1 MGNGAA
7 AVGVTSDEED
17 RQRRLQSLLAEL
29 AALNVQRDAER
40 ARGLL
45 AEGAQLLDRVA
56 EPRRWAAFRSRY
68 ASLAE
73 EVDPPAATAAYR
85 DALDVWDPCNERES
99 WLACHEGIGW
109 LLARQAPLTPAQ
121 QQEAIEHLECA
132 VGERPYLAAV
142 LARLYQFHTLGDPCD
157 NWRQRVAYL
166 EQDAA
171 LIDRSAE
178 PARWATAMNAL
189 AVAYQEEPDADFAAA
204 LERRLARH
212 AQVLAALPAAAAGAG
227 IETRLALSECYRFR
241 CQGDA
246 AANLAAAEGYARDA
260 LAACRSVDD
269 WRLRAEALLALA
281 RVLVR
286 PGRSDE
292 VALAEARALCDAAA
306 PLIDPALSPALLA
319 TVETF
324 HTDICLQGIAA
335 GDLAQVEPLLAHGHA
350 ALALLSAPEA
360 LRDRRVV
367 RQVIADGLL
376 LAGRYEQAAT
386 TLRAALAD
394 ATTALAAASSV
405 AGRMERIWEFRD
417 SAALLA
423 HCLLQ
428 LGRTGE
434 ALLELDRGKA
444 LFWRTDQREW
454 TTADLA
460 GLVPAGGA
468 LLFANFAAEPGAVTI
483 VAASGN
489 ETVWLPH
496 FGRRRLLQQ
505 QRGEASAAALGG
517 WLLAY
522 HQQHSQAA
530 AWRQMI
536 DDSGR
541 VLYDE
546 IWRPLLQRLP
556 ALGVATDGELV
567 WLHQGGSSVF
577 PLHAAWCTDD
587 QGERQWLLDEHVI
600 RYAPSIGALLAARP
614 ANDGRA
620 QVLLVAD
627 PLRDLPFAAVECA
640 WVQQALATPATLL
653 CNDEATPAAVLAA
666 LGRVDILHLA
676 THARFDLER
685 PLQSCVFLAG
695 GERLTIESL
704 LPALAGRPPAL
715 LALSAC
721 ETAMARVA
729 STPDESLGFP
739 AAFLHAGTRS
749 VLASLWPVDDLASAF
764 LVGRFYREMAGGAK
778 SPACALRDAQRWLR
792 TVTVA
797 ELMALL
803 REAKELPPPAGPLAA
818 ATRSALR
825 KDAADHRPYAA
836 PWFWAAFI
844 VCGKE

>member
-1 MGNGAA
+1 
-7 AVGVTSDEED
+7 
-17 RQRRLQSLLAEL
+17 
-29 AALNVQRDAER
+29 
-40 ARGLL
+40 LL

-68 ASLAE
+68 ASLSE
-73 EVDPPAATAAYR
+73 DLDPPAAAVAYR
-85 DALDVWDPCNERES
+85 DALEVWDPQSERES

-142 LARLYQFHTLGDPCD
+142 LARLYQFHT
-157 NWRQRVAYL
+157 RL
-166 EQDAA
+166 E
-171 LIDRSAE
+171 
-178 PARWATAMNAL
+178 
-189 AVAYQEEPDADFAAA
+189 
-204 LERRLARH
+204 
-212 AQVLAALPAAAAGAG
+212 
-227 IETRLALSECYRFR
+227 C
-241 CQGDA
+241 
-246 AANLAAAEGYARDA
+246 
-260 LAACRSVDD
+260 
-269 WRLRAEALLALA
+269 
-281 RVLVR
+281 
-286 PGRSDE
+286 
-292 VALAEARALCDAAA
+292 
-306 PLIDPALSPALLA
+306 
-319 TVETF
+319 
-324 HTDICLQGIAA
+324 IAA

-376 LAGRYEQAAT
+376 LAGRYEQAAA

-423 HCLLQ
+423 HCLLR
-428 LGRTGE
+428 LGRSDE
-434 ALLELDRGKA
+434 ALLALDRGKA
-444 LFWRTDQREW
+444 LFWRTDHREW
-454 TTADLA
+454 SSADLA
-460 GLVPAGGA
+460 SLVPPGGA
-468 LLFANFAAEPGAVTI
+468 LLCANFAADPGAVTI

-496 FGRRRLLQQ
+496 FGRQRLLQL
-505 QRGEASAAALGG
+505 QRGDTGAAALGG

-522 HQQHSQAA
+522 HQQQAQAA

-536 DDSGR
+536 DDTGR

-556 ALGVATDGELV
+556 ALGVAADGELV

-577 PLHAAWCTDD
+577 PLHAAWYTDD
-587 QGERQWLLDEHVI
+587 HGERHWLLDAHVI

-614 ANDGRA
+614 ASDGGA

-627 PLRDLPFAAVECA
+627 PLRDLPFAAVECD

-695 GERLTIESL
+695 GERLTIEAL
-704 LPALAGRPPAL
+704 LPALAGRPPRC
-715 LALSAC
+715 SPC
-721 ETAMARVA
+721 RPVRRRWRA
-729 STPDESLGFP
+729 SPRRPTS
-739 AAFLHAGTRS
+739 R
-749 VLASLWPVDDLASAF
+749 SAF
-764 LVGRFYREMAGGAK
+764 
-778 SPACALRDAQRWLR
+778 
-792 TVTVA
+792 
-797 ELMALL
+797 
-803 REAKELPPPAGPLAA
+803 PPPSCTPARAA
-818 ATRSALR
+818 CWPRSGR
-825 KDAADHRPYAA
+825 
-836 PWFWAAFI
+836 
-844 VCGKE
+844 